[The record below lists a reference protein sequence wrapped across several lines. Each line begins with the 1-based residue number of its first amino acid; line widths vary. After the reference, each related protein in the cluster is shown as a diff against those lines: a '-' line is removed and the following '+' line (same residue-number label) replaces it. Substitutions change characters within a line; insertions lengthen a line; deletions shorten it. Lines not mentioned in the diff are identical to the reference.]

1 MTTIGS
7 PPGTFACDSGSLKE
21 LLGDT
26 TLNCPCCDGRL
37 TPEKLA
43 RLLDD
48 VQKLAQGR
56 QSVHAGPTMQPSA
69 GIGRH
74 AGMIIDSH
82 AHMISRTT
90 DDYEAMAKSGVVAV
104 IEPAFWLGQPRTNVG
119 SFIDYFSLISGFER
133 FRAGQFGIRHYCTIG
148 LNPKEANNEALAEAV
163 IDALPRFLVK
173 EGVVAMGEL
182 GYDEQTPLEE
192 KALRAQIE
200 LAKEFELPIMIH
212 TPHRDKRPGTLR
224 TMDVLKEHGFDPARC
239 VIDHNNEALAEA
251 VIDALPRFLV
261 KEGVVAMGELGYDEQ
276 TPLEDKALRAQIE
289 LAREFELPIM
299 IHTPH
304 RDKRPGTLRT
314 MDVLKEH
321 GFDPARCVIDHNN
334 EETVREVRDRGYWC
348 AFSIYPNTKM
358 GSERMAAIVE
368 SYGPER
374 LIVDSA
380 CDWGVSDPLAVA
392 KTARL
397 MAQRGV
403 SAEAIHRVVYSNAL
417 KVYGLNTEMKEEHW
431 LAPSAIDQRTL
442 YEGNSVLRGGQTP
455 RIEQPGRLVDDL
467 QIT

>member
-1 MTTIGS
+1 MTATGS
-7 PPGTFACDSGSLKE
+7 PPFGTFACDSGSLE
-21 LLGDT
+21 QLLGGT
-26 TLNCPCCDGRL
+26 TLSCPCCNGRL
-37 TPEKLA
+37 TSEKLA
-43 RLLDD
+43 RLFDE
-48 VQKLAQGR
+48 VQRLAQRRILVDANQGAQ
-56 QSVHAGPTMQPSA
+56 QSTGAAHY
-69 GIGRH
+69 
-74 AGMIIDSH
+74 AGMIIDPH
-82 AHMISRTT
+82 THMISRTT
-90 DDYEAMAKSGVVAV
+90 DDYEAMAKAGIVAV

-163 IDALPRFLVK
+163 LDVLPRYLVK
-173 EGVVAMGEL
+173 EGIVAMGEL
-182 GYDEQTPLEE
+182 GYDEQTAAED

-224 TMDVLKEHGFDPARC
+224 TMDVLKEHGFDP
-239 VIDHNNEALAEA
+239 E
-251 VIDALPRFLV
+251 
-261 KEGVVAMGELGYDEQ
+261 
-276 TPLEDKALRAQIE
+276 
-289 LAREFELPIM
+289 
-299 IHTPH
+299 
-304 RDKRPGTLRT
+304 
-314 MDVLKEH
+314 
-321 GFDPARCVIDHNN
+321 RCVIDHNN
-334 EETVREVRDRGYWC
+334 EETIREVRERGYWC

-358 GSERMAAIVE
+358 GSERMAALIE

-397 MAQRGV
+397 MAQRGA
-403 SAEAIHRVVYSNAL
+403 SAEAIRQVVYDNAL
-417 KVYGLNTEMKEEHW
+417 TVYGLNTEMKEEHW

-455 RIEQPGRLVDDL
+455 RIEQPGRPADEL
-467 QIT
+467 QII

>member
-7 PPGTFACDSGSLKE
+7 PPGTFPGTFACDAGSLKE
-21 LLGDT
+21 LLADA
-26 TLNCPCCDGRL
+26 TLNCPCCNGQL

-48 VQKLAQGR
+48 VQKLAQR
-56 QSVHAGPTMQPSA
+56 RMVTDAEPMAQPSSHA
-69 GIGRH
+69 GRH

-90 DDYEAMAKSGVVAV
+90 DDYDAMAKSGVVAV

-182 GYDEQTPLEE
+182 GYDEQTPLED

-200 LAKEFELPIMIH
+200 LAK
-212 TPHRDKRPGTLR
+212 
-224 TMDVLKEHGFDPARC
+224 
-239 VIDHNNEALAEA
+239 
-251 VIDALPRFLV
+251 
-261 KEGVVAMGELGYDEQ
+261 
-276 TPLEDKALRAQIE
+276 
-289 LAREFELPIM
+289 EFELPIM

-403 SAEAIHRVVYSNAL
+403 STEAIHQVVYSNAL

-455 RIEQPGRLVDDL
+455 RIEQPGRRVDDL

>member
-1 MTTIGS
+1 MTAT
-7 PPGTFACDSGSLKE
+7 GTSSFTPFACDSGALEE
-21 LLGDT
+21 LLGGT
-26 TLNCPCCDGRL
+26 TLSCPCCNGQL

-43 RLLDD
+43 RLFDD
-48 VQKLAQGR
+48 VQRLARERDAAGDSR
-56 QSVHAGPTMQPSA
+56 QPRRSA
-69 GIGRH
+69 GAPPH
-74 AGMIIDSH
+74 AGMIIDPH
-82 AHMISRTT
+82 THMISRTT
-90 DDYEAMAKSGVVAV
+90 DDYEAMARAGVVAV
-104 IEPAFWLGQPRTNVG
+104 IEPAFWLGQPRTTVG
-119 SFIDYFSLISGFER
+119 SFIDYFTMISGFER

-163 IDALPRFLVK
+163 IDALPRFLTK

-182 GYDEQTPLEE
+182 GYDEQTTAED

-224 TMDVLKEHGFDPARC
+224 TMDVL
-239 VIDHNNEALAEA
+239 
-251 VIDALPRFLV
+251 
-261 KEGVVAMGELGYDEQ
+261 Q
-276 TPLEDKALRAQIE
+276 
-289 LAREFELPIM
+289 
-299 IHTPH
+299 
-304 RDKRPGTLRT
+304 
-314 MDVLKEH
+314 EH

-334 EETVREVRDRGYWC
+334 EETIREVRDRGYWC

-358 GSERMAAIVE
+358 GSERMAALVK

-392 KTARL
+392 RTARL
-397 MAQRGV
+397 MAEHGV
-403 SAEAIHRVVYSNAL
+403 AAETIHQVVYANAL
-417 KVYGLNTEMKEEHW
+417 AVYGLNTEMREEHW

-455 RIEQPGRLVDDL
+455 RIDQPATPAGL
-467 QIT
+467 